1 MPTVTRL
8 ERQKKN
14 PERVNV
20 YLDDEFAFGL
30 NEMEAV
36 QLRKGQVLSD
46 ADVAALKSSDTLHKA
61 VEQGI
66 GLLSYRPRSTHE
78 VRTALAK
85 KHDPNV
91 IDGAIERLVTMGY
104 LDDVGFARFWI
115 ENRSA
120 FKPLSSRALRFELR
134 EKGVP
139 DDIINTLLAD
149 VTDEEAALKAAQS
162 QLRKHRGKPRQHFRE
177 QMSNF
182 LQRRGF
188 SYGVANSVIK
198 QLQETLLEEDPDYFA
213 EE

>member
-14 PERVNV
+14 PERVNI
-20 YLDDEFAFGL
+20 YLDEEFAFGL

-46 ADVAALKSSDTLHKA
+46 EEVAALQSSDTQHKA

-66 GLLSYRPRSTHE
+66 GLLSYRPRSIHE

-85 KHDPNV
+85 KQDAHV
-91 IDGAIERLVTMGY
+91 IEGAIERLVTMGY
-104 LDDVGFARFWI
+104 LDDVAFARFWI

-120 FKPLSSRALRFELR
+120 FKPLSSRALRYELR
-134 EKGVP
+134 EKGVA

-149 VTDEEAALKAAQS
+149 VGDEDAALKAAQS
-162 QLRKHRGKPRQHFRE
+162 QLRKHRGKTRQTFRD
-177 QMSNF
+177 QMNNF

-188 SYGVANSVIK
+188 SYGVANTIVK
-198 QLQETLLEEDPDYFA
+198 QLQESLLEEDPDYFA